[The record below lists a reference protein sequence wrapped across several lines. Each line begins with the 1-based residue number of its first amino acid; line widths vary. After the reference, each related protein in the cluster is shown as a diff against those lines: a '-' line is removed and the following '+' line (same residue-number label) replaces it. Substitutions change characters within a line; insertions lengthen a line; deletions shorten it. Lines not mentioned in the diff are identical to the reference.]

1 MDTNTPTT
9 ETAPAVAAAPAAAA
23 PEANA
28 KPAAA
33 APETDAKATAAVADA
48 PTKTPPAPAT
58 KIEAAVPCLIVN
70 DMAASLD
77 FYLNVVGFKMTM
89 GINKEHKATDKTPAA
104 WPSVDFAMLSSTG
117 VHGSPGELMLEIRNP
132 DSPAGALVG
141 AGPLGVGVSLYLRG
155 PDPDAIHAALP
166 PTVKVLVPPHTEW
179 YGMRELTLADPNG
192 YVVTLGRPTGEPCPT
207 IPATEGT
214 TNGDAAK

>member
-1 MDTNTPTT
+1 
-9 ETAPAVAAAPAAAA
+9 
-23 PEANA
+23 
-28 KPAAA
+28 
-33 APETDAKATAAVADA
+33 
-48 PTKTPPAPAT
+48 
-58 KIEAAVPCLIVN
+58 
-70 DMAASLD
+70 
-77 FYLNVVGFKMTM
+77 
-89 GINKEHKATDKTPAA
+89 
-104 WPSVDFAMLSSTG
+104 